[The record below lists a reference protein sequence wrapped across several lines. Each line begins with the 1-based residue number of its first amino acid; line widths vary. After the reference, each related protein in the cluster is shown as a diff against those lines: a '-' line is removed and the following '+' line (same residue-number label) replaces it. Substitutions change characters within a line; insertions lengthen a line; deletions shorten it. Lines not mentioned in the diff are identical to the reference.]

1 MTGRY
6 RLVESIGQGGMGR
19 VWRAA
24 DEMLDR
30 QVAVKE
36 MRIDGLDAEDT
47 RTRRERTLR
56 EARATARIDH
66 PNVVRVYDVVD
77 EGERLWIVMELVN
90 GRSLERMTVEDGP
103 LGPRETALLGLGLVQ
118 ALRQV
123 HARGVLHRDIKPG
136 NVLVES
142 ADRAGHR
149 IVLTDFGIAAMQDA
163 KALTMVGMLVGSPD
177 YMAPERVSGRPQGPP
192 SDIWSLGATLCAAL
206 GGRSPFSRDTTLATL
221 HAVLYEEP
229 ELPAAAGPLTDI
241 LAALLEKDPSI
252 RPSLDDVES
261 ALHTVAFPAPTPT
274 LRMGTGDDAGTPEP
288 AERRGPT
295 QAADE
300 ANEQRPTE
308 GRGRDDAAGAARGLV
323 AEEGEEWARRQ
334 GDPGRVDPAGPAVAG
349 RADPVRSVGPG
360 WDDGAGA
367 ARGPVAG
374 EEGDRE
380 SWPGDPGRVDPAGAP
395 GAGGVDPAGAPGAG
409 RGESARAAFAGRAD
423 PVRLAGPGRDDGAG
437 AARGPVAG
445 EEGDRES
452 WPGDPGRVDPA
463 GAPGAGGVDPAG
475 ASGAGRGESARA
487 AFAGRADP
495 VRLAGPG
502 WDDGAGAA
510 RGPVAGEEGDRESW
524 PGDPGRVDP
533 AGAPGAGG
541 VESARAPGA
550 GQEDSARASGV
561 GHGESAP
568 APAAGRADPAQA
580 AGAGRDD
587 GAQTSGTAPG
597 SERVRSVR
605 DPRVPQSETGPAT
618 AVREPAVAE
627 PSDAVPVGHAF
638 PGAAGDE
645 GSGTPSDGAQ
655 PVTEVAGAAAGESVR
670 EPAVAEPSDAVPP
683 GFAPSGGAGDEG
695 SGRPPDGFPAVAE
708 VVAAQPELP
717 TSAEPFSIDRVASAS
732 TEAASEERSEVRSET
747 PSGSAVGAVLRAG
760 ATTAGTPLASAPTQ
774 DSLSAG
780 APTEHFPM
788 PDAPTRD
795 TPTRAASAPTRVGP
809 VPATHRGSGPGV
821 SLVRG
826 KQAVPDQHPDP
837 GPTSGSGATST
848 TAGTGSPDSAAHT
861 DGPAANLRTDPDRT
875 DPSSTDPGPGA
886 DPQPHT
892 GQDPDPAPALI
903 LGPHPHRMHPGEPP
917 GPARPATRHRD
928 RRRTALVAAGSMV
941 AAGAAVVAIILATT
955 SGSPGDDKAGG
966 SPSASGSASVSAP
979 ESGASTPAGT
989 PSSTVEGTSRPR
1001 SLPPGAHEEAGG
1013 FAWATPTGWRR
1024 DVKTGAEVHY
1034 TSPDGKQELA
1044 AKSSLARGDLMETW
1058 RTSEQ
1063 NAHQGQAYA
1072 KIRLEETTF
1081 RDHPAVVWEYTF
1093 TLDGIPWHA
1102 QLLGFNVGDKSYQIN
1117 TWYQPDT
1124 KTQALRTYEKVK
1136 DSFTVL

>member
-77 EGERLWIVMELVN
+77 EGERLWIVMELVK

-103 LGPRETALLGLGLVQ
+103 LGPRETALLGLGLVR

-142 ADRAGHR
+142 GDRTGRR

-252 RPSLDDVES
+252 RPGLDEVES

-274 LRMGTGDDAGTPEP
+274 LKVGRTDPG
-288 AERRGPT
+288 ERRDPGGDV
-295 QAADE
+295 DE
-300 ANEQRPTE
+300 A
-308 GRGRDDAAGAARGLV
+308 GREPV
-323 AEEGEEWARRQ
+323 AEGEGSREPSV
-334 GDPGRVDPAGPAVAG
+334 GDPGRVASTRVQG
-349 RADPVRSVGPG
+349 VG
-360 WDDGAGA
+360 
-367 ARGPVAG
+367 
-374 EEGDRE
+374 EGDSGQVPE
-380 SWPGDPGRVDPAGAP
+380 LGRVD
-395 GAGGVDPAGAPGAG
+395 
-409 RGESARAAFAGRAD
+409 
-423 PVRLAGPGRDDGAG
+423 
-437 AARGPVAG
+437 
-445 EEGDRES
+445 
-452 WPGDPGRVDPA
+452 
-463 GAPGAGGVDPAG
+463 
-475 ASGAGRGESARA
+475 
-487 AFAGRADP
+487 
-495 VRLAGPG
+495 
-502 WDDGAGAA
+502 
-510 RGPVAGEEGDRESW
+510 
-524 PGDPGRVDP
+524 
-533 AGAPGAGG
+533 
-541 VESARAPGA
+541 SARAPVP
-550 GQEDSARASGV
+550 GQ
-561 GHGESAP
+561 
-568 APAAGRADPAQA
+568 ADLAQA
-580 AGAGRDD
+580 AAPGRED
-587 GAQTSGTAPG
+587 GAQAPEEVPVSEQAGASAPLWAQREPRDPPPERPSGSPGPG
-597 SERVRSVR
+597 SSETPAYLEARLVRAVR
-605 DPRVPQSETGPAT
+605 DPRVPEPEPETAAEAAGPA
-618 AVREPAVAE
+618 PAEVE
-627 PSDAVPVGHAF
+627 PSDAVPFGHALAEVS
-638 PGAAGDE
+638 GAAVG
-645 GSGTPSDGAQ
+645 GAM
-655 PVTEVAGAAAGESVR
+655 GESGV
-670 EPAVAEPSDAVPP
+670 VEPSDAVPP
-683 GFAPSGGAGDEG
+683 GYASSGVAGDEG
-695 SGRPPDGFPAVAE
+695 
-708 VVAAQPELP
+708 VAARPEPP
-717 TSAEPFSIDRVASAS
+717 TAAEPFSIDGVASAS
-732 TEAASEERSEVRSET
+732 TEAASEERSEARSET
-747 PSGSAVGAVLRAG
+747 PSGSSVGAALRAG
-760 ATTAGTPLASAPTQ
+760 ATTTSTPLASAPTQ

-788 PDAPTRD
+788 PEAPTRD

-809 VPATHRGSGPGV
+809 IPPVHRRPHQPGV

-826 KQAVPDQHPDP
+826 NQAVPGQHPGPGPDP
-837 GPTSGSGATST
+837 GLAPGPEGEG
-848 TAGTGSPDSAAHT
+848 TAAGVGSPGSAGQAIGT
-861 DGPAANLRTDPDRT
+861 DRPVTNPRTDPGT
-875 DPSSTDPGPGA
+875 
-886 DPQPHT
+886 DPQPHPAP
-892 GQDPDPAPALI
+892 DPDTAPAVV
-903 LGPHPHRMHPGEPP
+903 LGPHPHRSPPGELPD
-917 GPARPATRHRD
+917 PAHPTAAPHRG
-928 RRRTALVAAGSMV
+928 RRRTALVTVGSVV
-941 AAGAAVVAIILATT
+941 AAGAVVVAIVLATT

-966 SPSASGSASVSAP
+966 SPSASASASVSAS

-989 PSSTVEGTSRPR
+989 PTSTVEGTSRPR

-1013 FAWATPTGWRR
+1013 FAWATPAAWRR

-1034 TSPDGKQELA
+1034 TSPDGQQELA

-1063 NAHQGQAYA
+1063 NAHQGQDYR

-1093 TLDGIPWHA
+1093 TLGGVPWHA
-1102 QLLGFNVGDKSYQIN
+1102 ELLGFNAGDKSYQVN
-1117 TWYQPDT
+1117 TWYQPGIE
-1124 KTQALRTYEKVK
+1124 TQALKTYEKVK

>member
-229 ELPAAAGPLTDI
+229 ELPATAGPLADI

-252 RPSLDDVES
+252 RPALDDVES

-274 LRMGTGDDAGTPEP
+274 LRMGAGDDAVTPEP
-288 AERRGPT
+288 GGRRGPSLD
-295 QAADE
+295 ADE
-300 ANEQRPTE
+300 AE
-308 GRGRDDAAGAARGLV
+308 GRGAGATPEPDPESRSG
-323 AEEGEEWARRQ
+323 G
-334 GDPGRVDPAGPAVAG
+334 PGR
-349 RADPVRSVGPG
+349 
-360 WDDGAGA
+360 
-367 ARGPVAG
+367 
-374 EEGDRE
+374 
-380 SWPGDPGRVDPAGAP
+380 
-395 GAGGVDPAGAPGAG
+395 GV
-409 RGESARAAFAGRAD
+409 SARA
-423 PVRLAGPGRDDGAG
+423 LAVGGVARERDDG
-437 AARGPVAG
+437 
-445 EEGDRES
+445 
-452 WPGDPGRVDPA
+452 PGVVLGQAVPDPG
-463 GAPGAGGVDPAG
+463 
-475 ASGAGRGESARA
+475 
-487 AFAGRADP
+487 
-495 VRLAGPG
+495 
-502 WDDGAGAA
+502 
-510 RGPVAGEEGDRESW
+510 
-524 PGDPGRVDP
+524 
-533 AGAPGAGG
+533 
-541 VESARAPGA
+541 
-550 GQEDSARASGV
+550 
-561 GHGESAP
+561 
-568 APAAGRADPAQA
+568 
-580 AGAGRDD
+580 
-587 GAQTSGTAPG
+587 
-597 SERVRSVR
+597 
-605 DPRVPQSETGPAT
+605 TGPEA
-618 AVREPAVAE
+618 AVHEPAVAE
-627 PSDAVPVGHAF
+627 PSDAVPVGQAF
-638 PGAAGDE
+638 SGADDDE
-645 GSGTPSDGAQ
+645 GSGPPSGGAQPVSEVAGSAVGESVREPGVAGPSDGAQ
-655 PVTEVAGAAAGESVR
+655 PVTGVAGSAVGESVR
-670 EPAVAEPSDAVPP
+670 EPAVVEPSDAVPP
-683 GFAPSGGAGDEG
+683 GFAPLGGAGDEG
-695 SGRPPDGFPAVAE
+695 SGAPSDGFPAVAE
-708 VVAAQPELP
+708 VVAAEPEPP
-717 TSAEPFSIDRVASAS
+717 TPAEPFSTDPVASAS
-732 TEAASEERSEVRSET
+732 SEAASEERSEVRSET

-760 ATTAGTPLASAPTQ
+760 ATTASTPLASAPTQ

-809 VPATHRGSGPGV
+809 GV

-826 KQAVPDQHPDP
+826 KQAVPDQHP
-837 GPTSGSGATST
+837 GGSGATST
-848 TAGTGSPDSAAHT
+848 TADTVSPDSTGA
-861 DGPAANLRTDPDRT
+861 DRPDPG
-875 DPSSTDPGPGA
+875 STD
-886 DPQPHT
+886 
-892 GQDPDPAPALI
+892 GQDPDPAPPLV
-903 LGPHPHRMHPGEPP
+903 LGPHPHRTPPGEPP
-917 GPARPATRHRD
+917 GPTTPHRG
-928 RRRTALVAAGSMV
+928 RRRTALVAAGSTV

-966 SPSASGSASVSAP
+966 SPSSSGSASVSAP

-1063 NAHQGQAYA
+1063 NAHQGQDYA

-1102 QLLGFNVGDKSYQIN
+1102 QLLGFNAGDKSYQIN

-1124 KTQALRTYEKVK
+1124 ETQALRTYEKVK
-1136 DSFTVL
+1136 DSFTVM